1 MDVILSELRSEGV
14 NSINMDTLEY
24 YINDIRGR
32 HGSLY
37 NEMAAVV
44 DPGGFRVIFES
55 MNVTSFGRAM
65 AYLAFVH
72 TVDAPEELKR
82 EAVRLVAG
90 PLRGIDVSA
99 WLISDRGFRAMWRH
113 LFN

>member
-1 MDVILSELRSEGV
+1 MS
-14 NSINMDTLEY
+14 TLEY
-24 YINDIRGR
+24 YINDIRGH

-37 NEMAAVV
+37 SEMAAVV
-44 DPGGFRVIFES
+44 DPEGFRVIFES

-99 WLISDRGFRAMWRH
+99 WIVSDWGFSATWRR